1 MKYYIIAGEASGDL
15 HGSNLIKELK
25 KLDAIAT
32 IRCWGGDKMQQA
44 GGELVKHYR
53 ELAFMGFWEVLKNI
67 STILRN
73 LQFCKKDIE
82 QFQPDTLIL
91 IDYPGFNLRIAKW
104 AKQKGLRIIYYIS
117 PQVWAWKENRVKMMK
132 ATIDKMIV
140 ILPFEKDYF
149 KNKWNWDVEYVGHPL
164 VEVVDEF
171 RVGSRES
178 GVRSQESGVG
188 SQESEVSVSKS
199 RLRTNDS
206 ELRTQNS
213 ELRTSD
219 SKLIALLPGSRKQE
233 ISKKL
238 PVMLEASKAFPNYQ
252 FIVAKAPGVNDDFYS
267 SLLNSYSN
275 VSAVSGK
282 TYDLL
287 MQARAAL
294 VTSGT
299 ATLETALFGVPE
311 VVCYKGSF
319 LSYEIGR
326 RLVKVKY
333 ISLVNLIMDKL
344 VVKELIQHDMNMK
357 NLKHELQELL
367 TNGQRILQL
376 KKDYADL
383 KNILSEKGNASATA
397 ARLIHDFTSAK

>member
-25 KLDAIAT
+25 KLDASAT

-53 ELAFMGFWEVLKNI
+53 ELAFMGFWEVIKNI
-67 STILRN
+67 FTILRN
-73 LQFCKKDIE
+73 LRFCKKDIE

-91 IDYPGFNLRIAKW
+91 IDYPGFNLRVAKW

-132 ATIDKMIV
+132 ETIDKMIV

-149 KNKWNWDVEYVGHPL
+149 KNKCKWEVEYVGHPL
-164 VEVVDEF
+164 VEVVD
-171 RVGSRES
+171 
-178 GVRSQESGVG
+178 SQQSTVN
-188 SQESEVSVSKS
+188 SQKF
-199 RLRTNDS
+199 
-206 ELRTQNS
+206 
-213 ELRTSD
+213 SD
-219 SKLIALLPGSRKQE
+219 KPIIALLPGSRKQE
-233 ISKKL
+233 ILKKL
-238 PVMLEASKAFPNYQ
+238 PVMLEVSRSFPSYQ
-252 FIVAKAPGVNDDFYS
+252 FIVAKAPGLDDDFYS
-267 SLLNSYSN
+267 SLLNPYNN

-282 TYDLL
+282 TYELL
-287 MQARAAL
+287 MQAKAAL

-326 RLVKVKY
+326 RLVKVKF

-344 VVKELIQHDMNMK
+344 VVKELIQHDMNVK
-357 NLKHELQELL
+357 NLLLELQELL
-367 TNGQRILQL
+367 TNEQRILQL

-383 KNILSEKGNASATA
+383 KNLLSEKGNASAKA
-397 ARLIHDFTSAK
+397 AQLIYNFTLRK